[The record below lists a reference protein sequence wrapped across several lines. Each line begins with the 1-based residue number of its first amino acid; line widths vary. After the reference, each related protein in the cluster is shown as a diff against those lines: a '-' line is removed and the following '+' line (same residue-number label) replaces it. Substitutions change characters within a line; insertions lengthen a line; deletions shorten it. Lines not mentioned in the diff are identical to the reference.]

1 MRNDVRVMLLDDDR
15 DFVDA
20 MGFFLKSRG
29 YDVHPEWAASEV
41 LNRIKAGEA
50 DIVFL
55 DYAMPGMDGLG
66 ALRAIRKINSEIP
79 VVIVTAHTG
88 EIELKQLTDLGIEGI
103 FPKTD
108 NFIKLEQ
115 VIEVVLRTHKKL
127 KSKNS

>member
-1 MRNDVRVMLLDDDR
+1 MGKDARVLLLDDDR
-15 DFVDA
+15 DFVEA

-29 YDVHPEWAASEV
+29 YEVHPEWAASEV
-41 LNRIKAGEA
+41 LARIKAGEA

-55 DYAMPGMDGLG
+55 DYAMPGMDGLRV
-66 ALRAIRKINSEIP
+66 LRAIRKLSADIP
-79 VVIVTAHTG
+79 VVLVTAYTG
-88 EIELKQLTDLGIEGI
+88 EIELRELSELGIEGI

-127 KSKNS
+127 KSKSK